1 MENKEKSLIKPL
13 LISISVIL
21 VLVGFFYYFFQYKK
35 QPDVVKKG
43 ESDKAS
49 KLSQTMEMDENEGRD
64 INIVDQETQ
73 GGESEEKY
81 ISEWDSYTSNRF
93 GFAFDNPGGFFIDRT
108 NENYSSSEGHIGVHE
123 MKNWDFITKSAGPSG
138 GPASIGISV
147 YLNSENLELLEW
159 AEKNV
164 SYSNYK
170 GTYSDTNVGGVE
182 AIRYKWEGME
192 SGETVLLLNP
202 EGDLVISINMSV
214 TDNLVAPYESIL
226 KSFRFLD

>member
-21 VLVGFFYYFFQYKK
+21 ILVGLFYYFFQYKK
-35 QPDVVKKG
+35 PDVVEKEDVSTPSKVVDVSKSGG
-43 ESDKAS
+43 EG
-49 KLSQTMEMDENEGRD
+49 TNVTEG
-64 INIVDQETQ
+64 QETQ
-73 GGESEEKY
+73 KGESEEKY
-81 ISEWDSYTSNRF
+81 ISAWDSYISNRF

-108 NENYSSSEGHIGVHE
+108 NENYSSDEGHIGVHE
-123 MKNWDFITKSAGPSG
+123 MKNWDFITKPAGPSG
-138 GPASIGISV
+138 GPASIGVSV
-147 YLNSENLELLEW
+147 YLNSDNLELLEW

-164 SYSNYK
+164 SYSNYN
-170 GTYSDTNVGGVE
+170 GTHSDISVGGVE

-202 EGDLVISINMSV
+202 EGDLVIAINTSV
-214 TDNLVAPYESIL
+214 IDSLIAPYEFIL